1 MQPKAGEGVKPLRG
15 KRVGS
20 ARSAR
25 RTQPGRGLP
34 VGRAVP
40 LERGPAARSPATR
53 SRSGALLPRRCS
65 ATGSGSAG
73 KGPGAKVV
81 RDASHGRGLYRALP
95 PRLSRLPPGPRF
107 SVLAPSPPPSLGRVG
122 GTGPPAPGVRS
133 PGAYCPQYAPVGA
146 APPGRGPGP
155 RQGRP
160 RSAERSATHPTR
172 LETRTKESNAR
183 ASQRVSSSPHGAMK
197 VKAFPLPGGRSPRWD
212 PPAPAGGAPPARL
225 VPRERGRWS
234 ESACESTR
242 KMVNYAWAGRSQ
254 GKPWWRPAAV
264 LTCKSVV
271 RPGHRGERL
280 IEPSS
285 SWFPPKFPSG

>member
-1 MQPKAGEGVKPLRG
+1 MQPKAGEVNGWGPHG
-15 KRVGS
+15 P
-20 ARSAR
+20 
-25 RTQPGRGLP
+25 PGGLN
-34 VGRAVP
+34 
-40 LERGPAARSPATR
+40 PAAA
-53 SRSGALLPRRCS
+53 SRSGAPCPSSGGRPPGLRRRARGRAHFFRGGAPRPAPVRPGRARGRRWS
-65 ATGSGSAG
+65 ATPRTAAGFTEPSRPDSAAYPRG
-73 KGPGAKVV
+73 RVS
-81 RDASHGRGLYRALP
+81 AS
-95 PRLSRLPPGPRF
+95 SRLP
-107 SVLAPSPPPSLGRVG
+107 PPPSLGRVG

>member
-1 MQPKAGEGVKPLRG
+1 MGP
-15 KRVGS
+15 

-25 RTQPGRGLP
+25 RIQPGGCGRPGRARGSPRSGPPPGRRRGLRRAHFFRGGAPRPAPVRPGRVRGRRWLAASGPRALQRPPAPTQPL
-34 VGRAVP
+34 
-40 LERGPAARSPATR
+40 T
-53 SRSGALLPRRCS
+53 
-65 ATGSGSAG
+65 
-73 KGPGAKVV
+73 PGA
-81 RDASHGRGLYRALP
+81 AG
-95 PRLSRLPPGPRF
+95 
-107 SVLAPSPPPSLGRVG
+107 SVLAPSLPAGRDGAPRPRRRRASGRTVLSPPRPRCAARAGIRPSYNGR
-122 GTGPPAPGVRS
+122 S
-133 PGAYCPQYAPVGA
+133 
-146 APPGRGPGP
+146 
-155 RQGRP
+155 

-172 LETRTKESNAR
+172 LETRTKESYAR

-197 VKAFPLPGGRSPRWD
+197 VKAGFSSAQVGSPRPGGGRTTG
-212 PPAPAGGAPPARL
+212 PPGPPPSGG
-225 VPRERGRWS
+225 GGWS
-234 ESACESTR
+234 KSACESTR